1 MSENEEMHEASF
13 RNERAH
19 VRVSALQ
26 TRLGIPRTAH
36 VQRDLSSAWTFFSL
50 LNERSGN
57 QG

>member
-19 VRVSALQ
+19 VRMLALQ

-36 VQRDLSSAWTFFSL
+36 VQRNLSSTWTFFFL
-50 LNERSGN
+50 LYERSGN